1 MKCLE
6 ATDITSGD
14 LRVKNAISSYL
25 MTHYLVPKLWMTL
38 ILYTDLTTSISKNT
52 KTHA

>member
-14 LRVKNAISSYL
+14 LRVKNAISSYPSTVL
-25 MTHYLVPKLWMTL
+25 FKLENL
-38 ILYTDLTTSISKNT
+38 
-52 KTHA
+52 